1 MAGVS
6 PGRRAALE
14 VLRATGRGRRLD
26 RALDEALRS
35 LPEEERGWVH
45 ELTYGVQRLRGRLDH
60 LLDHHLRDGIGSVST
75 LLLDLLRLG
84 AYQLLYMDGVP
95 PYAALSQTVEQARG
109 ELGGPSTGLV
119 NGVLRSIQRTGD
131 DPSLFPS
138 RESDPA
144 GWLST
149 WGSHPRW
156 LVERW
161 LTRWSTEAVER
172 LVVQDARPPELFV
185 RPVGV
190 TVAEAV
196 EGLERAG
203 IDADP
208 VGRGSG
214 CVRVR
219 GAHPEE
225 ALSAVPAIVQDP
237 AAGLVVS
244 YAAPTPGSLV
254 ADLCAAPGGKGLALA
269 SRASYVLAGD
279 ASPAR
284 LRLVA
289 GTVKRL
295 GMGGRVGVVAAR
307 AEAPPLSGA
316 DLVLLDVPCTGT
328 GTLRRRPDSRW
339 RLEPDEPARLAAVQR
354 RILEGA
360 APAVR
365 PGGHLVYATC
375 TLEPE
380 ENEEQ
385 VVSFLKAHDE
395 FRVDVAEGAVPDDFL
410 DPEGF
415 LRVLPQESG
424 FDGSFAARL
433 RRVG

>member
-1 MAGVS
+1 
-6 PGRRAALE
+6 
-14 VLRATGRGRRLD
+14 
-26 RALDEALRS
+26 
-35 LPEEERGWVH
+35 
-45 ELTYGVQRLRGRLDH
+45 
-60 LLDHHLRDGIGSVST
+60 
-75 LLLDLLRLG
+75 
-84 AYQLLYMDGVP
+84 
-95 PYAALSQTVEQARG
+95 
-109 ELGGPSTGLV
+109 
-119 NGVLRSIQRTGD
+119 
-131 DPSLFPS
+131 
-138 RESDPA
+138 
-144 GWLST
+144 
-149 WGSHPRW
+149 
-156 LVERW
+156 
-161 LTRWSTEAVER
+161 
-172 LVVQDARPPELFV
+172 
-185 RPVGV
+185 
-190 TVAEAV
+190 
-196 EGLERAG
+196 
-203 IDADP
+203 
-208 VGRGSG
+208 
-214 CVRVR
+214 
-219 GAHPEE
+219 
-225 ALSAVPAIVQDP
+225 
-237 AAGLVVS
+237 
-244 YAAPTPGSLV
+244 
-254 ADLCAAPGGKGLALA
+254 
-269 SRASYVLAGD
+269 
-279 ASPAR
+279 
-284 LRLVA
+284 
-289 GTVKRL
+289 
-295 GMGGRVGVVAAR
+295 MGGRVGVVAAR